1 MTVASVSATGDEPAR
16 VGSGQSRLRSRLRT
30 LRDDVS
36 RVQSADEVLD
46 LLDRDRL
53 RSADGLAD
61 VVGRGS
67 ETAVRPGL
75 DRIIEMQ
82 SPLRELLPGQGL
94 RRGSTV
100 TVRGS
105 TSLLLEMLGAA
116 TMAGCWCAVVGMPD
130 LGFVAAAELGVVLE
144 RLAIVREP
152 GPDWPQVVAALLDGI
167 DVVVVA
173 APAATPAVLARRLA
187 ARARQR
193 SAVLVSSGE
202 WPAAELTIEAD
213 HGFWCGLSGGRGRL
227 RCRALTVVVRGRGAA
242 ERPRRA
248 SMWLPALTGPLPMVA
263 GQVAAPAVPPQPGDT
278 DFAATA

>member
-1 MTVASVSATGDEPAR
+1 MWVS
-16 VGSGQSRLRSRLRT
+16 
-30 LRDDVS
+30 
-36 RVQSADEVLD
+36 SAAADDEVLA
-46 LLDRDRL
+46 LLDGGRL
-53 RSADGLAD
+53 RRADGLAD
-61 VVGRGS
+61 LVDWAS
-67 ETAVRPGL
+67 ERAVRAGV
-75 DRIIEMQ
+75 DRIIEMPA
-82 SPLRELLPGQGL
+82 PLRDLLPGRGL

-105 TSLLLEMLGAA
+105 TSMLYAMLAAA
-116 TMAGCWCAVVGMPD
+116 TQAGCWCAVVGMPD
-130 LGFVAAAELGVVLE
+130 LDLVAADELGVVLE

-193 SAVLVSSGE
+193 GAVLVSSGE

-213 HGFWCGLSGGRGRL
+213 HGVWYGLSGGRGRL

-263 GQVAAPAVPPQPGDT
+263 GQVAAPAVPPQPGDA

>member
-1 MTVASVSATGDEPAR
+1 MLG
-16 VGSGQSRLRSRLRT
+16 
-30 LRDDVS
+30 
-36 RVQSADEVLD
+36 

-53 RSADGLAD
+53 RGADVLAD

-67 ETAVRPGL
+67 ETTVRPGL
-75 DRIIEMQ
+75 DQIIEMP
-82 SPLRELLPGQGL
+82 SPLRELLPGQSL

-105 TSLLLEMLGAA
+105 TSLLFAMLGAA
-116 TMAGCWCAVVGMPD
+116 TRAGCWCAVVGMPD
-130 LGFVAAAELGVVLE
+130 LGRLTAAELGVVLE
-144 RLAIVREP
+144 RLALVREP
-152 GPDWPQVVAALLDGI
+152 GPDWPQVVAALVDGI

-173 APAATPAVLARRLA
+173 APAATPAVLARHLA

-213 HGFWCGLSGGRGRL
+213 HGVWYGLTGGRGGP

-242 ERPRRA
+242 ERPRCA

-263 GQVAAPAVPPQPGDT
+263 GQVAAPAVPPQPGEA

>member
-1 MTVASVSATGDEPAR
+1 MTVASVSATGDEPAG
-16 VGSGQSRLRSRLRT
+16 VGSGASQLRSRLRT
-30 LRDDVS
+30 LRDDAS
-36 RVQSADEVLD
+36 RVETADEVLG

-53 RSADGLAD
+53 RSADVLAD

-75 DRIIEMQ
+75 DRIIEMP

-105 TSLLLEMLGAA
+105 TSLLFGMLGAA
-116 TMAGCWCAVVGMPD
+116 TRAGCWCAVVGMPD
-130 LGFVAAAELGVVLE
+130 LGLVAAAELGVVLE
-144 RLAIVREP
+144 RLAIVGEP

-167 DVVVVA
+167 DVVVA
-173 APAATPAVLARRLA
+173 APAAMPAVLARRLA

-213 HGFWCGLSGGRGRL
+213 HGVWYGLSGGRGRL
-227 RCRALTVVVRGRGAA
+227 RCRVLTAVVRGRGAA
-242 ERPRRA
+242 
-248 SMWLPALTGPLPMVA
+248 
-263 GQVAAPAVPPQPGDT
+263 
-278 DFAATA
+278 